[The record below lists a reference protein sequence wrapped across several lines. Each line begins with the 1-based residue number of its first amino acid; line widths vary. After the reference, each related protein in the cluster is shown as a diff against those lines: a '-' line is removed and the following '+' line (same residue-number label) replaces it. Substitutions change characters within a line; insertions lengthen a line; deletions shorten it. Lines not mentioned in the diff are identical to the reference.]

1 MTRSDKKIIHE
12 GFQTNGDRTLNFGLQ
27 PTNNL
32 DGQPI
37 QGNSDILKPSSMKPS
52 VQKPLERNN

>member
-12 GFQTNGDRTLNFGLQ
+12 GFQSNGNRTLNFSLQ

-32 DGQPI
+32 NGQPI
-37 QGNSDILKPSSMKPS
+37 QGNSDIPKPNSMESSA
-52 VQKPLERNN
+52 QKPLERNN